1 VLAEVAGLL
10 ALLRR
15 NKRWSS
21 SFTSH
26 PLVLAL
32 TALRDRVREEGCEGG
47 REGGTMDPLDVL
59 MPFLDIVRS
68 GEASGPFTGAA
79 LKSILCLLRAGVLD
93 GEGEEEEEEKRE
105 GMQVGTPS
113 SIPRRLPQKQEKQ
126 QAYRQER
133 RAQAA
138 SAFVDGLIHCR
149 FEETDAQGDEVVKMR
164 IIELLA
170 EALED
175 PGVGS
180 LLEDES
186 VWEVVQTC
194 FVNRNE
200 VAHSRQLCHAA
211 EQVLMEGRMGRVGG
225 FHGDSP
231 LRHGVPLH
239 TYTCL
244 FTLHFLIDTHLQ
256 ALFRII
262 RVVFH
267 HFASSF
273 SSSPSSS
280 SSLSSSTTP
289 TCIPHSAAY
298 GLPCTVKIFGFL
310 SSQLL
315 QGISSLS
322 SSSSRHPYHESTR
335 LICLRLIREA
345 LETAGPS
352 FSSCPSLL
360 ALVRDDLCLAL
371 LKMTRGKGLERKG
384 GSERRQRGGGEA
396 RFPEVEAG
404 YQEDA
409 VTYECPPSSLLRHPR
424 PFLPLQVVS
433 PLRFCARPWA

>member
-1 VLAEVAGLL
+1 MPRPRQQPRGPLLRRAVLAEVAGLL

-32 TALRDRVREEGCEGG
+32 TALRDRAREEGCEGG
-47 REGGTMDPLDVL
+47 REGGREGGAMDPLDVL

-93 GEGEEEEEEKRE
+93 GEEEEEEDEE
-105 GMQVGTPS
+105 EVQQQQQ
-113 SIPRRLPQKQEKQ
+113 QKQRK
-126 QAYRQER
+126 AYRQER

-175 PGVGS
+175 PGVGP

-211 EQVLMEGRMGRVGG
+211 EQV
-225 FHGDSP
+225 
-231 LRHGVPLH
+231 
-239 TYTCL
+239 
-244 FTLHFLIDTHLQ
+244 
-256 ALFRII
+256 
-262 RVVFH
+262 
-267 HFASSF
+267 
-273 SSSPSSS
+273 
-280 SSLSSSTTP
+280 
-289 TCIPHSAAY
+289 
-298 GLPCTVKIFGFL
+298 
-310 SSQLL
+310 
-315 QGISSLS
+315 
-322 SSSSRHPYHESTR
+322 
-335 LICLRLIREA
+335 
-345 LETAGPS
+345 
-352 FSSCPSLL
+352 
-360 ALVRDDLCLAL
+360 
-371 LKMTRGKGLERKG
+371 
-384 GSERRQRGGGEA
+384 
-396 RFPEVEAG
+396 
-404 YQEDA
+404 
-409 VTYECPPSSLLRHPR
+409 
-424 PFLPLQVVS
+424 
-433 PLRFCARPWA
+433 